1 MTISVPLE
9 KLERLRDTL
18 SEWSPDRVV
27 ASEEELRSL
36 IGRLLHSCEVVR
48 PGKYF
53 VRRMLIQVGL
63 PPVRAWSATNH
74 ASHTRAASSPR
85 IHLGPEFH
93 ADASFGRLLVAG
105 GLGSPAGRL
114 STPLYRSFLQ
124 PPTFTFE
131 VRRLGRCH
139 GGYFLGPEPGSGV
152 WWRFEFDDDVRA
164 RLRATVGD
172 WNDLSINV
180 LELLGMV
187 VTAWIFIT
195 QSEARPSYARDAILM
210 RGHNMSAVQWVSN
223 AERGGNPDQG
233 RSCAC

>member
-85 IHLGPEFH
+85 IRLGPEFH
-93 ADASFGRLLVAG
+93 ADASFRCLLVTG
-105 GLGSPAGRL
+105 GLGSPAGSL
-114 STPLYRSFLQ
+114 SAPLYRSLSQ
-124 PPTFTFE
+124 PPTFI
-131 VRRLGRCH
+131 LQSDASGDAM
-139 GGYFLGPEPGSGV
+139 GGYVFGPQA
-152 WWRFEFDDDVRA
+152 RVRC
-164 RLRATVGD
+164 
-172 WNDLSINV
+172 V
-180 LELLGMV
+180 L
-187 VTAWIFIT
+187 AF
-195 QSEARPSYARDAILM
+195 
-210 RGHNMSAVQWVSN
+210 
-223 AERGGNPDQG
+223 
-233 RSCAC
+233 